1 MATVW
6 RTRIPGILNRFEEAV
21 ALGLVAAGQV
31 YKQTVS
37 SELRLGYTT
46 GKYVTPH
53 IALTVTATEPQRR
66 GATWFIQVGTN
77 VMYGLYWEL
86 GFHLVAWGHAT
97 GRFMR
102 REIWVP
108 ALHATRNLQ
117 ASEFAKIVKRV
128 LTR

>member
-6 RTRIPGILNRFEEAV
+6 RTRIPGILDRFDNAV
-21 ALGLVAAGQV
+21 ALGLVAAAQV
-31 YKQTVS
+31 VKQTVS

-53 IALTVTATEPQRR
+53 VALSVAATEPERA
-66 GATWFIQVGTN
+66 GAKWRIQVGTN
-77 VMYGLYWEL
+77 VMYALYWEL
-86 GFHLVAWGHAT
+86 GFHLVAWGKPT